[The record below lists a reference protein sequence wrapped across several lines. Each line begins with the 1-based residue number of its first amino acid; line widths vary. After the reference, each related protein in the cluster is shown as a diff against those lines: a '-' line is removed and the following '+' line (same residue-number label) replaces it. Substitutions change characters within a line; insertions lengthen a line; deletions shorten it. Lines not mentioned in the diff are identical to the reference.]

1 MAPLPAAPLS
11 TVSTVPGPSA
21 RYRPPR
27 EPLVYRPRA
36 DSAPLGVLP
45 VVATLLTAD
54 ERLRVQA
61 AVLDAF
67 RPVHLDALDA
77 LARELRL
84 HPCAAAVVS
93 TARLASAGRAA
104 VAHLGELVRAFPR
117 VPVVALLADPDPAT
131 PQLLLALGRVGVRCL
146 VDARRADG
154 WSALRTVLGDDPLRQ
169 VEREALLRIE
179 PALAGAGDPCLRFF
193 RALFEAPPE
202 AVTVRA
208 LARRLGVRPTTLMS
222 RFGRAEL
229 PSPKRYLALARLVR
243 AARLLE
249 NRGATLAGVA
259 DRLDYSSA
267 QSFGRHVRLLLGV
280 SAAEFRRSYDAER
293 MLALFGRE
301 LIEPFRERLRDFHPF
316 GRC

>member
-1 MAPLPAAPLS
+1 
-11 TVSTVPGPSA
+11 
-21 RYRPPR
+21 
-27 EPLVYRPRA
+27 
-36 DSAPLGVLP
+36 
-45 VVATLLTAD
+45 
-54 ERLRVQA
+54 
-61 AVLDAF
+61 VLDAF
-67 RPVHLDALDA
+67 RAVHHDALDA

-93 TARLASAGRAA
+93 TARLAGAGRAA
-104 VAHLGELVRAFPR
+104 IARLGELVRGFPR

-131 PQLLLALGRVGVRCL
+131 PQLLLALGRAGVRCL

-154 WSALRTVLGDDPLRQ
+154 WSALRSLLGDDPLRQ
-169 VEREALLRIE
+169 VGREALLRIE
-179 PALAGAGDPCLRFF
+179 PAIGDAGDPCLRFF

-222 RFGRAEL
+222 RFGRAGL
-229 PSPKRYLALARLVR
+229 PSPKRYLAFARLVR

-280 SAAEFRRSYDAER
+280 GAAEFRRSYDAER

-301 LIEPFRERLRDFHPF
+301 LIEPFRERLRHFHPF